1 MEVYDFHGKTATET
15 RRLLDD
21 NGLKAP
27 SGHWLLPALQ
37 KKLEKSIE
45 DTKTIVCEYMVMP
58 IIENLDDRRALDRS
72 DEGIRP
78 SRDAKKVMRPQPV
91 RRGRAKSPQGSWR

>member
-1 MEVYDFHGKTATET
+1 MEVYNLHGKTATET

-37 KKLEKSIE
+37 KKPEKSIE

-58 IIENLDDRRALDRS
+58 IIENLDDRRALDCS

-78 SRDAKKVMRPQPV
+78 SRDANPSLLWFRIVGIFEV
-91 RRGRAKSPQGSWR
+91 RQARRL